1 MTQFFS
7 RNGIKESLMK
17 YLISLILLTFL
28 YCSSPETT
36 EPAAQ
41 KANATGNEK
50 SLIDTIKEKAE
61 TDEGKKVIE
70 TIKEKAQDKETQDK
84 LKGLFKKDE
93 KK

>member
-1 MTQFFS
+1 
-7 RNGIKESLMK
+7 MK
-17 YLISLILLTFL
+17 YLISLILLSFL

-36 EPAAQ
+36 E
-41 KANATGNEK
+41 KTNATGNEK

>member
-36 EPAAQ
+36 EPATQ
-41 KANATGNEK
+41 KANATDNEK
-50 SLIDTIKEKAE
+50 SLIDTINNQNQIHQKSMY
-61 TDEGKKVIE
+61 G
-70 TIKEKAQDKETQDK
+70 Q
-84 LKGLFKKDE
+84 F
-93 KK
+93 

>member
-17 YLISLILLTFL
+17 YLISLILLSFL

-36 EPAAQ
+36 DPAAQ
-41 KANATGNEK
+41 KANVIGNEK

>member
-17 YLISLILLTFL
+17 YLISLILLSFL

-36 EPAAQ
+36 DPAAQ

-50 SLIDTIKEKAE
+50 SL
-61 TDEGKKVIE
+61 IE